1 MMAPIVAVFPLTAS
15 FTASTAAT
23 PVNTDLGTVTV
34 LENTTATGLN
44 GQAAVTSVSELT
56 PVSSFGGQIVTIA
69 AGPGGVF
76 GEGVYA
82 ITRGP
87 GDNTGA
93 VNNPGVIYRVD
104 PATGKAS
111 VFFDLNS
118 VISQLDPGNATPSTP
133 AANGL
138 LTSTGLVNWYSITFD
153 SEGIFSGTPA
163 MFVSSVSRSDPNK
176 NIIFEIAPNGT
187 LMGVFTQFTD
197 GLSSLNFNISPTA
210 ILVPPVQDQA
220 FLSGLIGGSGISSV
234 NGTFAALYFQ
244 SSSYSPGQV
253 ISNSTLPT
261 GVSQTDLGEPVTGL
275 VPDSA
280 GTIVAASVATGPIVG
295 LTAANANYTSPV
307 YSIFTDF
314 GTPAAG
320 NIPSTP
326 GFSGIQGSN
335 GDLLIGGG
343 SVPATLAGDG
353 SLDNLALGALTTPF
367 RRFESIAFDQFGYFS
382 QGVRLTPTVSTIV
395 GGTST
400 TTFTVANAE
409 PSYQGSLFVSDL
421 ASGLYV
427 TVTPLAP
434 LPTTPIIVPVQGTG
448 FIGVTTDASGNVI
461 PITTNGN
468 STFGSNDF
476 GGRILRVLPNGTVNV
491 FAYGFDTSAAQDYT
505 SFVNSS
511 LTISFSADGT
521 TLYAS
526 DDDAIWQFKTT
537 ADLADSTSGTL
548 VGLND
553 LRTLGVPYDGQDSA
567 VDVVDTGVD
576 ATVPSFRGRVAPG
589 TDIFTGGLG
598 NMDLASTTTSTT
610 TGGGGAGGGAGGA
623 GGTGTGG
630 NTTLSNTLDGHGT
643 PVAGVI
649 AQFVPQATIV
659 PVDIFVPFIGS
670 VTLSS
675 SSSTGGS
682 GSTGGG
688 AGGTGGSCG
697 GSTSLSGT
705 ANALTS
711 TNLLYNGLEYVIQ
724 HPFVNDPLRPGK
736 VDRVV
741 AASFAFGTTQ
751 TFATE
756 VNAYQNYPQIVI
768 ALKNAY
774 HKFLKEG
781 IAPIAAAGEFGSP
794 LGEGAPSSTTS
805 GGAGGTGGSGGTGS
819 SGTIISG
826 TNNADNS
833 AVGDSEG
840 ISLPAVLN
848 EVISVTGV
856 YSFPYDQTPASPP
869 TDQVDGV
876 LPNPQGP
883 VLLLGASLTIGGTAS
898 TSSSTGGTGTGT
910 GTTGTG
916 FNANAQSLAAA
927 DFTIYA
933 NRIVGSTNRSDATDF
948 AAPALNVPTFRR
960 VFLRSFSSTTTSGT
974 TSTVTNSLTFTQAGT
989 SLSAAIVT
997 GAYSLVS
1004 SALNYWTNIAKSNG
1018 YTDDAYLT
1026 TPVGVDALNFG
1037 KHAFSNLSAWNT
1049 PSGINGILAWTAVPA
1064 ADSNDGG
1071 SVSTPPN
1078 LPGGTTPRSFATVN
1092 VANAIAAIEGYEA
1105 IHYLTAHNDWRFIDT
1120 NHDKV
1125 ITAQELTN
1133 FVDSSAANGMPEAGA
1148 AAALLGGTDT
1158 YGAVE
1163 PGLNNE
1169 DFNENPDDPAAEQRR
1184 FNFFDFAA
1192 DGQLNGSVTIN
1203 EYKMLGRILL
1213 PSPDAFAVTDR
1224 QRASANGFLLNPTAK
1239 RNFVQLQRTLPGFQW
1254 VSAAQIKKY
1263 RNVSPAQFGVD
1274 QNVTPGQSF
1283 PLYTLFDST
1292 ITTPSNAPAAQTV
1305 VAASKTANV
1314 DGTNVTVNFLSAV
1327 PSSMTS
1333 SNTAVGT
1340 TNTASTGTPTSTTP
1354 AATTATTTATTS
1366 PAPTSS
1372 TPGTSG
1378 TTVTTA
1384 TNGASGTSATQALIT
1399 AAQALAAQNSTSTG
1413 GTSSSSTTSG
1423 TSSSSTTSG
1432 TFHHYQHVDRPE
1444 ALSHRVAPQARGT
1457 TGRPQSES
1465 GLGPAGSLRRTTSN
1479 PTTDPGA
1486 SRHTRRWRGDLA
1498 GGSRPRQHPL
1508 DWQVEPPYLGGGPLH
1523 GSPDSDN
1530 TAIHHPRARPD

>member
-1 MMAPIVAVFPLTAS
+1 MSQPSRPRSRGTAQRRRRDIKFDQPVPLERRSLMAPVVAIFPLTAS
-15 FTASTAAT
+15 FTATTAAT

-34 LENTTATGLN
+34 SENTAATGLN
-44 GQAAVTSVSELT
+44 GMAPITSVSELT

-76 GEGVYA
+76 GEDVYA

-87 GDNTGA
+87 GDNDGMDGRPQG
-93 VNNPGVIYRVD
+93 VNRPGVIYRVD

-187 LMGVFTQFTD
+187 LMGVFTQMTD

-261 GVSQTDLGEPVTGL
+261 GVSQTELGDPVIAL
-275 VPDSA
+275 VPDAA
-280 GTIVAASVATGPIVG
+280 GTIVGASVATGPIVG
-295 LTAANANYTSPV
+295 LTAANTDYTSPV

-320 NIPSTP
+320 QIPATP
-326 GFSGIQGSN
+326 GFSGIQGSD
-335 GDLLIGGG
+335 GELLIGGG
-343 SVPATLAGDG
+343 ILPATVTGSG
-353 SLDNLALGALTTPF
+353 SLDNLGLGAVTTPF
-367 RRFESIAFDQFGYFS
+367 RRFQSIAFDQFGYFS
-382 QGVRLTPTVSTIV
+382 QGVTLTPTVSTTV
-395 GGTST
+395 GGTGS
-400 TTFTVANAE
+400 TTFTVASAE
-409 PSYQGSLFVSDL
+409 PTYEGALFVSDL

-427 TVTPLAP
+427 SVTPLAP
-434 LPTTPIIVPVQGTG
+434 LPTTPILVPVQGSG
-448 FIGVTTDASGNVI
+448 AIGVTTDASGNVI
-461 PITTNGN
+461 PITNNGN
-468 STFGSNDF
+468 TTFGANDF

-491 FAYGFDTSAAQDYT
+491 FAYGFDTNGAQDYT
-505 SFVNSS
+505 SFINSS

-576 ATVPSFRGRVAPG
+576 STVPSFRGRVAPG
-589 TDIFTGGLG
+589 TNIFTGGLG
-598 NMDLASTTTSTT
+598 NVDLASSASVTSRWHRRQRRR
-610 TGGGGAGGGAGGA
+610 GGGAARRRRA
-623 GGTGTGG
+623 EPAAATPPYPIRST
-630 NTTLSNTLDGHGT
+630 GHGT

-659 PVDIFVPFIGS
+659 PVDIFVPFFGLVS
-670 VTLSS
+670 LSS
-675 SSSTGGS
+675 SSSTGGGGS
-682 GSTGGG
+682 AGGSTGGG
-688 AGGTGGSCG
+688 GGGAAAA
-697 GSTSLSGT
+697 STSLSGT

-711 TNLLYNGLEYVIQ
+711 TNLLYNGLQYVIT
-724 HPFVNDPLRPGK
+724 HPFVNDPIRPGK

-741 AASFAFGTTQ
+741 AASFAFGSTQ
-751 TFATE
+751 TFQTE
-756 VNAYQNYPQIVI
+756 VDAFHNYPQIVI

-781 IAPIAAAGEFGSP
+781 IAPIAASGEFGAP
-794 LGEGAPSSTTS
+794 LGEGAPSSTTACRRRVPAEQA
-805 GGAGGTGGSGGTGS
+805 GTGGGTGGG
-819 SGTIISG
+819 GTIISG
-826 TNNADNS
+826 LNNADNP
-833 AVGDSEG
+833 AVGDSNG
-840 ISLPAVLN
+840 MSLPAVLN

-869 TDQVDGV
+869 TDQVTGV
-876 LPNPQGP
+876 LPNQAGP
-883 VLLLGASLTIGGTAS
+883 VLLLGSALSIGGTGS
-898 TSSSTGGTGTGT
+898 TSTGGTGGAAGGAGGA
-910 GTTGTG
+910 GTTAGG
-916 FNANAQSLAAA
+916 FNANAQLLAAA
-927 DFTIYA
+927 DFEIYA
-933 NRIVGSTNRSDATDF
+933 NRIVGAANRSNVTDF

-960 VFLRSFSSTTTSGT
+960 QFSQQFSSTTTTGT
-974 TSTVTNSLTFTQAGT
+974 TSTVTNHLTFTQVGT
-989 SLSAAIVT
+989 SMAEAIVT
-997 GAYSLVS
+997 GSYSLVS
-1004 SALNYWTNIAKSNG
+1004 SALNYWTNLAKSTG
-1018 YTDDAYLT
+1018 YTADAYLNM
-1026 TPVGVDALNFG
+1026 PVGTNSLNFG
-1037 KHAFSNLSAWNT
+1037 KHAFVNLSAFNN

-1064 ADSNDGG
+1064 TDANDGG
-1071 SVSTPPN
+1071 SVSTPPT
-1078 LPGGTTPRSFATVN
+1078 LPGGTTNRAFATVN
-1092 VANAIAAIEGYEA
+1092 VANAVAAIEGYEA
-1105 IHYLTAHNDWRFIDT
+1105 IHYLNAHNDWKYIDV

-1133 FVDSSAANGMPEAGA
+1133 FQNNSAAMGLPEAGA
-1148 AAALLGGTDT
+1148 MAALLGSTDT
-1158 YGAVE
+1158 YGAVQ
-1163 PGLNNE
+1163 PGINNE
-1169 DFNENPDDPAAEQRR
+1169 VFNENPDDPAAEQRR

-1213 PSPDAFAVTDR
+1213 PNPDAFVITDR

-1254 VSAAQIKKY
+1254 VSAAQVKKY

-1274 QNVTPGQSF
+1274 QNVTPGRSF
-1283 PLYTLFDST
+1283 PLYTLFDAT
-1292 ITTPSNAPAAQTV
+1292 AYCQFGHRAPRPSCRN
-1305 VAASKTANV
+1305 
-1314 DGTNVTVNFLSAV
+1314 
-1327 PSSMTS
+1327 PSL
-1333 SNTAVGT
+1333 
-1340 TNTASTGTPTSTTP
+1340 PTS
-1354 AATTATTTATTS
+1354 
-1366 PAPTSS
+1366 
-1372 TPGTSG
+1372 
-1378 TTVTTA
+1378 
-1384 TNGASGTSATQALIT
+1384 
-1399 AAQALAAQNSTSTG
+1399 
-1413 GTSSSSTTSG
+1413 
-1423 TSSSSTTSG
+1423 
-1432 TFHHYQHVDRPE
+1432 
-1444 ALSHRVAPQARGT
+1444 VA
-1457 TGRPQSES
+1457 
-1465 GLGPAGSLRRTTSN
+1465 
-1479 PTTDPGA
+1479 
-1486 SRHTRRWRGDLA
+1486 
-1498 GGSRPRQHPL
+1498 
-1508 DWQVEPPYLGGGPLH
+1508 
-1523 GSPDSDN
+1523 
-1530 TAIHHPRARPD
+1530 